1 MNRLG
6 LSLLFLLISLFITAC
21 TSAPKFDTRQVDRSL
36 TPKSV
41 NADIENTRGK
51 VALWGG
57 VILAT
62 KNLKAT
68 SQIEVL
74 AYPLD
79 SNSMPLRE
87 REPLGRF
94 LIQHSGFLEPATYA
108 QGRMVTVIGKITG
121 TSASKVGE
129 MDYVYPVIKSTQH
142 HLWSKDSGDTKTRLH
157 FGIGIRL

>member
-1 MNRLG
+1 MRL
-6 LSLLFLLISLFITAC
+6 SFLFSVVIIFLAAC
-21 TSAPKFDTRQVDRSL
+21 SSAPKFDTSQVDRSL

-41 NADIENTRGK
+41 TTDIKNTRGK

-62 KNLKAT
+62 KNLKDT

-79 SNSMPLRE
+79 SNAMPLRE
-87 REPLGRF
+87 RDPLGRF

-108 QGRMVTVIGKITG
+108 QGRTVTVMGEITG

-129 MDYVYPVIKSTQH
+129 TDYVYPVIKSTQH
-142 HLWSKDSGDTKTRLH
+142 HLWSKDSGESKTRFH
-157 FGIGIRL
+157 FGIGVRL